1 MRRIVR
7 QFQSSISGV
16 LAILALLTS
25 CQATG
30 VSGSAADVG
39 SINKGFNRADA
50 YAPLP
55 ARYAYTDYRERASA
69 FHELIFAADSRL
81 AWHDRAY
88 NTLGIAAY
96 VGDGRFAQDGSE
108 EAVTVIA
115 AVLSA
120 CLNGFA
126 LPADALSA
134 LNAFFSADEGV
145 VLNNPNGRTKTTS
158 FWYLLYPALLYTQV
172 ALIGDTGAGKVSG
185 TNGVSD
191 TNASGTGK
199 VSDTDSASGT
209 NASGTGKVSDT
220 DGASGTNA
228 SDTGKVS
235 DTTAVALLRQ
245 NALTTIANWYAAYT
259 VIRDTALADFAQ
271 TGFDFS
277 AMTPYQNG
285 VWKEPDAAVGMA
297 ALFYIGY
304 QLSGE
309 GAYLTAAIALMDYIE
324 AYFGGPLYEILLYYA
339 PVLMARLNVL
349 HGTNYDITR
358 ALNRVFDGNSI
369 PRGGWG
375 SIAGEWGDYEVN
387 GLFGSKTD
395 GGGYAFAMNTF
406 AAAGAVAPLVRY
418 DARYAY
424 SVGKWLLH
432 LHSNARYFFPD
443 ATEPENQS
451 LGSTPLNATAL
462 NADAPPSFNAALLH
476 ATPYEGIRRERNGK
490 SPWFGGDPTVYGW
503 AETDLSLYSGA
514 HTGVLGALFERTD
527 HDGILRVDLCATDL
541 FAIGIKDSTGI
552 FDSTDDA
559 FPTCLIYN
567 PYPDER
573 RLRYPIR
580 SAGLVD
586 LFDTVSNTLVAGGVS
601 GETTLVIPA
610 DGARVIVELPASSV
624 ITRGGISNSTAYIV
638 DGRFISSEQFTV
650 SLPALA
656 ANQRVP
662 RRLTIQPAITGNGDI
677 APTGVTYTLII
688 DERRL
693 AFTGSI
699 TINTRDFGSGAKQV
713 RVEARTAQDL
723 SDSAEVRLI
732 FQ

>member
-1 MRRIVR
+1 M
-7 QFQSSISGV
+7 
-16 LAILALLTS
+16 LAILALFTS
-25 CQATG
+25 CQAQ
-30 VSGSAADVG
+30 GSSSYTYAG
-39 SINKGFNRADA
+39 GISKGFNRADA

-55 ARYAYTDYRERASA
+55 SRYAYTDYRARARA
-69 FHELIFAADSRL
+69 FHELIFADNSRL
-81 AWHDRAY
+81 AWRDHTY

-96 VGDGRFAQDGSE
+96 VGDPRFMQDGSE

-126 LPADALSA
+126 LPTNAFSS
-134 LNAFFSADEGV
+134 LNAFFNADEGV
-145 VLNNPNGRTKTTS
+145 VLNNPNGTTKTTS
-158 FWYLLYPALLYTQV
+158 FWYLLYPALLYTHV
-172 ALIGDTGAGKVSG
+172 ALIGDTSLAL
-185 TNGVSD
+185 VSD
-191 TNASGTGK
+191 TN
-199 VSDTDSASGT
+199 VSDTG
-209 NASGTGKVSDT
+209 
-220 DGASGTNA
+220 
-228 SDTGKVS
+228 
-235 DTTAVALLRQ
+235 AVALLRQ
-245 NALTTIANWYAAYT
+245 NALTAIANWYAAYS
-259 VIRDTALADFAQ
+259 VIRDTAAGDFAH

-277 AMTPYQNG
+277 TMMPYQNG

-309 GAYLTAAIALMDYIE
+309 AAYLTAAIALMDYIE

-339 PVLMARLNVL
+339 PLLMARLNAL
-349 HGTNYDITR
+349 HNTNYDISR

-418 DARYAY
+418 DARYAH

-443 ATEPENQS
+443 ETEPDHQS
-451 LGSTPLNATAL
+451 LGATLPL
-462 NADAPPSFNAALLH
+462 FNVALLH
-476 ATPYEGIRRERNGK
+476 ATPYEGIRKERNGK

-514 HTGVLGALFERTD
+514 HTGVLGALFKPTD
-527 HDGILRVDLCATDL
+527 HNGILRIDLCATDIL
-541 FAIGIKDSTGI
+541 SIGDT
-552 FDSTDDA
+552 
-559 FPTCLIYN
+559 FPTGLVYN
-567 PYPDER
+567 PYHDER
-573 RLRYPIR
+573 QLRYPIR
-580 SAGLVD
+580 STGMVD
-586 LFDTVSNTLVAGGVS
+586 LFDTVSNTLIASNVI
-601 GETTLVIPA
+601 GETTVVIPA
-610 DGARVIVELPASSV
+610 DGARVIVEIPASSV
-624 ITRGGISNSTAYIV
+624 ITREGRAYMV
-638 DGRFISSEQFTV
+638 NGRFISSEQITV
-650 SLPALA
+650 SLPALV

-662 RRLTIQPAITGNGDI
+662 RRFTIEPVITGNGD
-677 APTGVTYTLII
+677 AVPTDVTYTLVI
-688 DERRL
+688 DDRRTV
-693 AFTGSI
+693 FTGAI

-713 RVEARTAQDL
+713 CVEARTPEGL
-723 SDSAEVRLI
+723 SDSVEIRLI